1 MTPPLASFA
10 QYFRIGLEV
19 GLCEPDEARDWAI
32 SVIDQMDAPPGEII
46 EVSWRKPLAQL
57 IADLKEVNG
66 QPEMDL
72 VCQWLLGRVS
82 MTMDCTHD
90 SLDRA
95 VRQARGIAQA
105 AGDSDLYH
113 IFDVIEDRLRLAE
126 MQVFGT
132 VDACREDFDKAL
144 KEHGTP
150 PFSIPGA
157 QRTSAIGASAV
168 V

>member
-1 MTPPLASFA
+1 MP
-10 QYFRIGLEV
+10 
-19 GLCEPDEARDWAI
+19 
-32 SVIDQMDAPPGEII
+32 PPGEII

-57 IADLKEVNG
+57 IVDLKEVKG

-72 VCQWLLGRVS
+72 VCQCLLGRVS
-82 MTMDCTHD
+82 RTMDCTHD

-105 AGDSDLYH
+105 AGDSDLCH

-132 VDACREDFDKAL
+132 VDACRKDFDKAL
-144 KEHGTP
+144 KEYSMIRSPLTSGHTP
-150 PFSIPGA
+150 IKM
-157 QRTSAIGASAV
+157 QLHL
-168 V
+168 